1 MSKRDFYEILGVDKS
16 STPEQIKKAYRKK
29 AIQFHPDKNPDNKE
43 AEEKFKEAAEA
54 YEILSNPEKKQRYDQ
69 FGHAGMGGQGG
80 FGGGGGMNMDD
91 IFSHFGDIFGGGG
104 GGGSPFE
111 SFFGGGGGRGGRTR
125 QAVGSNI
132 RIKLKLTMEDIT
144 NGVEKKIKYKKKVV
158 AEGVTFDTCSTCKGK
173 GQVTRV
179 QNTFL
184 GQMQTASPCPTCQGN
199 GKKIKN
205 VPPGA
210 DGKGLVTKEVTTT
223 IDIPAGVADGMQ
235 LNVQGR
241 GNESLGGI
249 AGDLV
254 VLIEEVKH
262 ETLERDGNNII
273 YNLHISFPQA
283 ALGADIEVPT
293 VSGKARIKI
302 EGGTQS
308 GKVLRLRG
316 KGIPDVNGYKTG
328 DQLIYVN
335 VFTPNKLNSDE
346 KLLMKQ
352 LLDSEN
358 FTPDPTK
365 EKGFFD
371 KMKDFFN

>member
-16 STPEQIKKAYRKK
+16 ASAEEIKKAYRKM
-29 AIQFHPDKNPDNKE
+29 AIKYHPDKNPDDKT
-43 AEEKFKEAAEA
+43 AEDKFKEAAEA
-54 YEILSNPEKKQRYDQ
+54 YEVLSNQEKKQRYDQ

-80 FGGGGGMNMDD
+80 FSGGGMNMDD
-91 IFSHFGDIFGGGG
+91 IFSQFGDIFG

-111 SFFGGGGGRGGRTR
+111 SFFGGGRGGSRSR

-132 RIKLKLTMEDIT
+132 RIKLKLSLEDIT

-158 AEGVTFDTCSTCKGK
+158 ADGVTFENCATCGGG

-179 QNTFL
+179 QSTFL
-184 GQMQTASPCPTCQGN
+184 GQMQTSSPCPTCKGN

-205 VPPGA
+205 IPSGA
-210 DGKGLVTKEVTTT
+210 DGMGLVTKEVTTS

-235 LNVQGR
+235 LNVRGR
-241 GNESLGGI
+241 GNEMPGGA

-254 VLIEEVKH
+254 VLIEELKH
-262 ETLERDGNNII
+262 EQLERDGNNII
-273 YNLHISFPQA
+273 YNLHVSFPQA
-283 ALGADIEVPT
+283 ALGDEVEVPT
-293 VSGKARIKI
+293 VSGKVRIKI
-302 EGGTQS
+302 ESGTQS

-316 KGIPDVNGYKTG
+316 KGIPDVNGGYRTG
-328 DQLIYVN
+328 DQLVYVN
-335 VFTPNKLNSDE
+335 VFTPKKLNSEEKDMMK
-346 KLLMKQ
+346 KLLNA
-352 LLDSEN
+352 EN

>member
-1 MSKRDFYEILGVDKS
+1 MAKRDFYEILGVSKNA
-16 STPEQIKKAYRKK
+16 TEAEIKKAYRKK

-43 AEEKFKEAAEA
+43 AEDKFKEAAEA
-54 YEILSNPEKKQRYDQ
+54 YEILSNAEKKQRYDQ
-69 FGHAGMGGQGG
+69 YGHAGVDGQGG
-80 FGGGGGMNMDD
+80 FGGQGGMNMDD
-91 IFSHFGDIFGGGG
+91 IFSQFGDIFGGGG

-132 RIKLKLTMEDIT
+132 RIKLKLNLEDIT

-158 AEGVTFDTCSTCKGK
+158 AKGVTFDNCATCGGR

-179 QNTFL
+179 QSTFL
-184 GQMQTASPCPTCQGN
+184 GQMQTASPCPTCKGM
-199 GKKIKN
+199 GKKVKN

-210 DGKGLVTKEVTTT
+210 DGMGLMTEEVTTT
-223 IDIPAGVADGMQ
+223 IQIPAGVADGMQ
-235 LNVQGR
+235 LNVRGK
-241 GNESLGGI
+241 GNEMPGGV
-249 AGDLV
+249 AGDLI
-254 VLIEEVKH
+254 VLVEEIRH
-262 ETLERDGNNII
+262 ETLERDGSNII

-283 ALGADIEVPT
+283 ALGADVEVPT
-293 VSGKARIKI
+293 VTGKARIKI
-302 EGGTQS
+302 EAGTAS

-316 KGIPDVNGYKTG
+316 KGVPDVNGYGTG
-328 DQLIYVN
+328 DQLVYVN
-335 VFTPNKLNSDE
+335 VYTPNKLNSEE
-346 KLLMKQ
+346 KAIMKQ

-358 FTPDPTK
+358 FTPDPSK